1 MPGPR
6 RTPSHVLIARGS
18 TWPTAGHG
26 DVLANSL
33 AEVPPPPEWLPAAAK
48 ARYLEVATFLRGAK
62 ALSAS
67 DLPVVV
73 RYAVTWSKWATA
85 EQRLATGD
93 EPEFIVTGGRYGDRV
108 SPSPARRTSTEA
120 ARELTRLERVLGLSP
135 ADRVGLGLAAP
146 TLGAEDDPVERLL
159 AEAWAEPARKHAPAN
174 G

>member
-6 RTPSHVLIARGS
+6 RTPSHVLTARGS

-26 DVLANSL
+26 DVLAEAP
-33 AEVPPPPEWLPAAAK
+33 AEMPAPPEWLPAPAK
-48 ARYLEVATFLRGAK
+48 ARFLEVATFLRGAK

-73 RYAVTWSKWATA
+73 RYAVTWSKWVTA
-85 EQRLATGD
+85 EQRLATGE

-108 SPSPARRTSTEA
+108 SPSPARRTSSEA
-120 ARELTRLERVLGLSP
+120 ARELARLERVLGLSP

-146 TLGAEDDPVERLL
+146 TLGAEDDPVEKLL
-159 AEAWAEPARKHAPAN
+159 AEAWAEPARKNAPAN